1 MERLQRKA
9 VESGDVGPAQGTAPE
24 RRARPASE
32 QAPSRDSVAQQG
44 DNGSLGAA
52 SGAGSWDTAPGLL
65 SAMGLQ
71 AEEDGDSVV
80 TLADLAG
87 SAAGGQVVQRK
98 PSKQAVDLQAV
109 KSKEIEAAEDREQT
123 DWPGVV
129 AREKNRHKDLDY
141 LLTLKNTDVEQ
152 AALKGLK
159 GRWAGTVVTQPSF
172 DPVSGVLDAAKLK
185 ELLAADAQDAGK
197 LTAKKFGS
205 LVEWVT
211 KLGKALNAF
220 LELRQRIG
228 EERVEFNRFDDAFL
242 DPDVATALA
251 AVPGGF
257 RPADLKAMLAQE
269 TGDFTDTNIAGLE
282 NKKKGIVN
290 KLEPNPS
297 FVGVGQINTGADA
310 DARKVAKELGI
321 KLPPSATGD
330 KDPRKDPA
338 TGIKLAANY
347 LAYIGKQ
354 LASLPAGA
362 PTGAEMRKLV
372 LAAYNGGPF
381 GLIKAAKAVSSKGA
395 YTWATI
401 SANEAAMS
409 NFLKPGEVRDYVKR
423 VTERAP

>member
-1 MERLQRKA
+1 MDDRPIHYPRATADGKP
-9 VESGDVGPAQGTAPE
+9 GPPSPDGEFFKWFVANEKDGARYALRDLVSDEGLPTLGASTGRDSRQGHGRAPE
-24 RRARPASE
+24 FAS
-32 QAPSRDSVAQQG
+32 V
-44 DNGSLGAA
+44 
-52 SGAGSWDTAPGLL
+52 
-65 SAMGLQ
+65 
-71 AEEDGDSVV
+71 
-80 TLADLAG
+80 
-87 SAAGGQVVQRK
+87 
-98 PSKQAVDLQAV
+98 
-109 KSKEIEAAEDREQT
+109 
-123 DWPGVV
+123 
-129 AREKNRHKDLDY
+129 
-141 LLTLKNTDVEQ
+141 
-152 AALKGLK
+152 
-159 GRWAGTVVTQPSF
+159 
-172 DPVSGVLDAAKLK
+172 
-185 ELLAADAQDAGK
+185 
-197 LTAKKFGS
+197 
-205 LVEWVT
+205 VEWVS
-211 KLGKALNAF
+211 KLGKALKAF
-220 LELRQRIG
+220 LELRRRIG
-228 EERVEFNRFDDAFL
+228 EERVEFDRFDDAFL
-242 DPDVATALA
+242 DPDVAKALA

-297 FVGVGQINTGADA
+297 FVGIGQINKSADA
-310 DARKVAKELGI
+310 DARKVATELGI
-321 KLPPSATGD
+321 ALPPPATGD

-338 TGIKLAANY
+338 TGIKLAASY

-401 SANEAAMS
+401 SANETAMS

>member
-1 MERLQRKA
+1 MERLQRKPL
-9 VESGDVGPAQGTAPE
+9 ESGEVGPAQGASAE
-24 RRARPASE
+24 RRARPPSE
-32 QAPSRDSVAQQG
+32 QALSG
-44 DNGSLGAA
+44 DRPARQPDGEARGAA
-52 SGAGSWDTAPGLL
+52 SSAGSWDADAGLL

-71 AEEDGDSVV
+71 AEEGGESVI
-80 TLADLAG
+80 TLADVAG
-87 SAAGGQVVQRK
+87 GAAGAQVVQRK
-98 PSKQAVDLQAV
+98 PSKQASDLHAV

-141 LLTLKNTDVEQ
+141 LLKLKNTDSEQ

-159 GRWAGTVVTQPSF
+159 GRWADTVVTQPNF
-172 DPVSGVLDAAKLK
+172 DPVSGALDAAKL
-185 ELLAADAQDAGK
+185 EALLKADAADAAK
-197 LTAKKFGS
+197 LSAEKFVS
-205 LVEWVT
+205 VVEWVS
-211 KLGKALNAF
+211 KLGKALKAF
-220 LELRQRIG
+220 LELRRRIG
-228 EERVEFNRFDDAFL
+228 EERVEFDRFDDAFL
-242 DPDVATALA
+242 DPDVAKALA

-297 FVGVGQINTGADA
+297 FVGVGQINKGADA
-310 DARKVAKELGI
+310 DARKVATELGI
-321 KLPPSATGD
+321 TLPPPATGD

-338 TGIKLAANY
+338 TGIKLAASY

-354 LASLPAGA
+354 LASLPTGA
-362 PTGAEMRKLV
+362 PTGVEMRKLV

-401 SANEAAMS
+401 SASETAMS
-409 NFLKPGEVRDYVKR
+409 NFLKPGEVRDYVTR
-423 VTERAP
+423 VMDRAP